1 MRDNREDKF
10 LASAIFL
17 ALIALSVFVQDHDS
31 KMFLQGSATTFGGV
45 IAVLLRGQQQA
56 NSNIT
61 DSSVNVT
68 NPTEAK

>member
-10 LASAIFL
+10 LAAAIFL

-45 IAVLLRGQQQA
+45 IAVLLRGQQA
-56 NSNIT
+56 NSNIS

-68 NPTEAK
+68 NPTETK

>member
-45 IAVLLRGQQQA
+45 IAVLLRGQQA
-56 NSNIT
+56 NSNIS

-68 NPTEAK
+68 NPTETK

>member
-1 MRDNREDKF
+1 MKYNREDKF

-45 IAVLLRGQQQA
+45 IAVLLRGQQA
-56 NSNIT
+56 NSNIS

-68 NPTEAK
+68 NPTETK